1 MQCSCCGITRRAG
14 KLPDVD
20 RRENRVGDDIIAS
33 VATSPHVMVSAV
45 PPDQML
51 PKQPFFSYH
60 IGRITSYTFIMH
72 AQKLMHGLNLSSS
85 LFVFVLSSL
94 CNRFYI

>member
-1 MQCSCCGITRRAG
+1 MQCSCCGITGRAG

-45 PPDQML
+45 PLDQML
-51 PKQPFFSYH
+51 PEQPLFAYH
-60 IGRITSYTFIMH
+60 IGRITTYTLIMH
-72 AQKLMHGLNLSSS
+72 AQNLMHGPNISSS
-85 LFVFVLSSL
+85 LFVSELSSL
-94 CNRFYI
+94 YNTFYL